1 MTDVNSL
8 SSASAVPAHEISST
22 DEDLASQ
29 MSTLCNIDPRTN
41 SISFIDRLPIE
52 TLEAIFIH
60 TACSYFRKDDGL
72 PIPTPP
78 TWVSVSYVCS
88 HWRNVALSSPT
99 LWSYL
104 FVTSPRWT
112 EELLSRSKQAPLKL
126 HMTSYRSDKTSTSRA
141 LRFLE
146 QVVNYAERIQEIRLY
161 LPLWLT
167 RKTLQFFSKLFSNAP
182 LLQYVIIAARA
193 TPEYWVPSILFD
205 GDTPVLRTMEL
216 WNLPVPWYSLKLSSL
231 TTLSLHCVHG
241 RFRQT
246 RRSS

>member
-161 LPLWLT
+161 LPLWPT
-167 RKTLQFFSKLFSNAP
+167 RKTLQFFFQTFLE
-182 LLQYVIIAARA
+182 R
-193 TPEYWVPSILFD
+193 TPSAIRDNCGASDSGVLGPIDTLRWRYSSPPYNGVMEPSC
-205 GDTPVLRTMEL
+205 TMVFAQAE
-216 WNLPVPWYSLKLSSL
+216 
-231 TTLSLHCVHG
+231 
-241 RFRQT
+241 
-246 RRSS
+246 